1 MSDLLHIRPQTSELL
16 RRLREPRRFIQ
27 VISGARQVG
36 KSTMVNHAAKESSLP
51 YRISSADDPMLR
63 GSDWLDQ
70 QWQLGRFLVQ
80 EAGESG
86 ALLVLD
92 EVQKLPQW
100 SEAVKRLWD
109 EDTLNGVNLKVVIT
123 GSAPLLMGLGLSESL
138 AGRFELLPL
147 PHWSYQEMHDAF
159 GWSLNQFVFYGAY
172 PGAAPLVRYPA
183 RWSSY
188 IRDSL
193 IETTIARDVLL
204 LSRVDKPALMR
215 RLFALGSSFSGQ
227 ILSYSKMLGQL
238 QDAGNTTT
246 LAHYLDLLAGAGMM
260 VGLQQYAGNQS
271 RRARS
276 SPKLQVFNTALM
288 SATSGMTLTN
298 ARNTP
303 DFWGRLV
310 ESAIGAHLV
319 NASLAGECEVFYWR
333 QRNREVDFVVRSG
346 NEVTAIEVKSGRA
359 REARVG
365 LSTFSEAHRTT
376 RKLLVG
382 GDGISVEEFLSKPA
396 TYWVG

>member
-80 EAGESG
+80 EAGKSG

-172 PGAAPLVRYPA
+172 PGAAPFSPLSSALV
-183 RWSSY
+183 
-188 IRDSL
+188 
-193 IETTIARDVLL
+193 
-204 LSRVDKPALMR
+204 
-215 RLFALGSSFSGQ
+215 
-227 ILSYSKMLGQL
+227 
-238 QDAGNTTT
+238 
-246 LAHYLDLLAGAGMM
+246 
-260 VGLQQYAGNQS
+260 
-271 RRARS
+271 
-276 SPKLQVFNTALM
+276 
-288 SATSGMTLTN
+288 
-298 ARNTP
+298 
-303 DFWGRLV
+303 
-310 ESAIGAHLV
+310 
-319 NASLAGECEVFYWR
+319 
-333 QRNREVDFVVRSG
+333 
-346 NEVTAIEVKSGRA
+346 
-359 REARVG
+359 
-365 LSTFSEAHRTT
+365 
-376 RKLLVG
+376 
-382 GDGISVEEFLSKPA
+382 
-396 TYWVG
+396 